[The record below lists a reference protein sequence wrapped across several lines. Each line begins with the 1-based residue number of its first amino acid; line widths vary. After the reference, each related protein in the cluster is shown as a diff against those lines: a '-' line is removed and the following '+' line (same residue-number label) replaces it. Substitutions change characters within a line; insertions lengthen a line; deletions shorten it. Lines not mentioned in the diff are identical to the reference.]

1 MNSNRK
7 ADLQRRLSMKAVP
20 RPPAGLADR
29 IKADIPKYLEPET
42 ERGRFSR
49 TVAFPM
55 RIAASIL
62 LVVTSLVVTVYLVEA
77 PHQEK
82 ASVATPGPF
91 APASRA
97 LPQPAAASTAPEEVR
112 FEVAEETAV
121 ELPPIAMAP
130 PPPIAA
136 QRRERAD
143 TVAPTQVAESGVERD
158 AETGVSGSVAGGVA
172 GGMVGGV
179 VRNAEPQSVVAQDMA
194 TAEAAAPAMAPAPVA
209 PPAMAEAAPA
219 RASLTAIGRT
229 AQKMVNTEVLG
240 ISVDPQNFHRIRETL
255 ESGGRP
261 AASEVDVE
269 AIVNYFAGPP
279 ARRPRRGVALD
290 VELSP
295 AAIEAEGDH
304 AVLRFSIDTP
314 AANAPAV
321 SNVRVEVVVNDKVVS
336 SHQRIGGT
344 ESLPAQSVLPNGTS
358 VTGLYALELRP
369 NLNAAQLVATVRLH
383 YTLNGR
389 PSTISRYVHGRDLP
403 RNWQLASRRHRLA
416 SLGAVWGETLKGAA
430 PGFDIAR
437 RAEELVTQ
445 DPKDERAK
453 ELAAAANASADGS
466 R

>member
-1 MNSNRK
+1 
-7 ADLQRRLSMKAVP
+7 MKAVP

-62 LVVTSLVVTVYLVEA
+62 LVVTTLIVTVYLVET
-77 PHQEK
+77 PHEEK
-82 ASVATPGPF
+82 APVAAPGAF
-91 APASRA
+91 APAPRA
-97 LPQPAAASTAPEEVR
+97 LPQPATASTAPEEVR
-112 FEVAEETAV
+112 FEVAEDTAV
-121 ELPPIAMAP
+121 EMPPIAMATP
-130 PPPIAA
+130 PPPIVA

-143 TVAPTQVAESGVERD
+143 IVAPTQVVESGVERD
-158 AETGVSGSVAGGVA
+158 AEAGIAGGVV
-172 GGMVGGV
+172 GGTAGGV
-179 VRNAEPQSVVAQDMA
+179 VRNAEPQSVAAQDMV
-194 TAEAAAPAMAPAPVA
+194 TAEAAAPAMAPTPVA

-219 RASLTAIGRT
+219 RAALMATGRS
-229 AQKMVNTEVLG
+229 AQKMATTEVLG
-240 ISVDPQNFHRIRETL
+240 ISVDPQNFHRIRATL

-295 AAIEAEGDH
+295 AAIKAEGDH

-321 SNVRVEVVVNDKVVS
+321 SNVRLEVVLNDKVVS
-336 SHQRIGGT
+336 SHKRIGGT
-344 ESLPAQSVLPNGTS
+344 EPLPAQSTLPNGTS

-369 NLNAAQLVATVRLH
+369 NLNATHLVATVRLH

-389 PSTISRYVHGRDLP
+389 TSTISRYVRGRDLP
-403 RNWQLASRRHRLA
+403 RNWQLSSRRHRLA

-437 RAEELVTQ
+437 RAEELATQ
-445 DPKDERAK
+445 NPKDAKAK
-453 ELAAAANASADGS
+453 ELAAAANASADGG